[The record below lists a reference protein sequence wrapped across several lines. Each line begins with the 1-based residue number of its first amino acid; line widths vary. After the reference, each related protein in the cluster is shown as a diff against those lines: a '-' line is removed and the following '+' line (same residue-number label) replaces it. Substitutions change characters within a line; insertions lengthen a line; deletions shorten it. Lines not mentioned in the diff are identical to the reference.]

1 MDYKQMIEK
10 FATLAETAI
19 GSPDTMGVLKASAGK
34 MFTYLTERDPRK
46 AEEMLS
52 ELEQIHYNNYLT
64 YDEAKNIMADFV
76 NYDGSKGA
84 KWSCAEIE
92 KFLTGKGIA
101 TEQSPYYNS
110 YALAVAMNRIYS
122 DYGGEIKDLTDD
134 EAVACYNF
142 ALRDLKDPD
151 RPRWIREYFEKSLD
165 E

>member
-1 MDYKQMIEK
+1 MAY
-10 FATLAETAI
+10 A
-19 GSPDTMGVLKASAGK
+19 
-34 MFTYLTERDPRK
+34 RDPQEVDK
-46 AEEMLS
+46 TLDM
-52 ELEQIHYNNYLT
+52 IIMNNYLT
-64 YDEAKNIMADFV
+64 LDEAKNIMADFV

-92 KFLTGKGIA
+92 KFLTAKGIA

-151 RPRWIREYFEKSLD
+151 RPRWIREYFEKSLT

>member
-1 MDYKQMIEK
+1 
-10 FATLAETAI
+10 
-19 GSPDTMGVLKASAGK
+19 
-34 MFTYLTERDPRK
+34 
-46 AEEMLS
+46 
-52 ELEQIHYNNYLT
+52 
-64 YDEAKNIMADFV
+64 MADFV

-84 KWSCAEIE
+84 KWSCADIE
-92 KFLTGKGIA
+92 KFLAGKGIA
-101 TEQSPYYNS
+101 IEQSPYYNS

-151 RPRWIREYFEKSLD
+151 RPRWIREYFEKNLK

>member
-1 MDYKQMIEK
+1 MKIDFEAIIDRMSDMDQDAQKAMLCAMKKIYKM
-10 FATLAETAI
+10 AYA
-19 GSPDTMGVLKASAGK
+19 
-34 MFTYLTERDPRK
+34 RDPQEVDK
-46 AEEMLS
+46 TLDM
-52 ELEQIHYNNYLT
+52 IIMNNYLT
-64 YDEAKNIMADFV
+64 LDEAKNIMADFV

-92 KFLTGKGIA
+92 KFLAGKGIA

-134 EAVACYNF
+134 EAVACYSF

-151 RPRWIREYFEKSLD
+151 RPRWIREYFEKSLK